1 MTRVT
6 RDVES
11 NTSIDDLRL
20 VCSVVC
26 LDEHVNMNLF
36 QMAAKNHVVKP
47 TCILYLNYDF

>member
-26 LDEHVNMNLF
+26 LDVHVNMNLF
-36 QMAAKNHVVKP
+36 QMAAKIMLL
-47 TCILYLNYDF
+47 TLLAFYI

>member
-26 LDEHVNMNLF
+26 LDEHVNINLF
-36 QMAAKNHVVKP
+36 QMAAK
-47 TCILYLNYDF
+47 IMLLNLLAFYI